1 MIVAGPNTS
10 PVVNGIRCRMPEFDY
25 LIFLS
30 IGSSAAAQSS
40 VTHPNEEDRLLMWD

>member
-30 IGSSAAAQSS
+30 IGSSAAAQRFIG
-40 VTHPNEEDRLLMWD
+40 V